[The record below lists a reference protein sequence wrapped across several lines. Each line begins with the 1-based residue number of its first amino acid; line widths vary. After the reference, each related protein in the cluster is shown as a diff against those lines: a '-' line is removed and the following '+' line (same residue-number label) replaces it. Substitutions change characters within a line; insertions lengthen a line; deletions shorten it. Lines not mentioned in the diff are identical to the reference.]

1 VSKTVVR
8 VVKVG
13 GSLLDLPDLPKRM
26 RCWLEA
32 QTEAH
37 QVLIVGGGR
46 LVEQV
51 RQGHAGDEVAAHWL
65 CVDLMRLTAEFL
77 HDRLPEV
84 PLVEDFSELQSRLA
98 LPGST
103 LFSVANWL
111 RHQELQQ
118 IGTRLPQSWEV
129 TSDAIAAR
137 LAVVAGADE
146 LVLLK
151 SALPDFVPPDDIAGL
166 SATGFVDPMC
176 ARLASELPPCR
187 VVNLRTKAS

>member
-8 VVKVG
+8 VVKIG
-13 GSLLDLPDLPKRM
+13 GSLLDLPDLAKRV
-26 RCWLEA
+26 RCWLAA
-32 QTEAH
+32 QPEAH
-37 QVLIVGGGR
+37 QVLVVGGGR

-51 RQGHAGDEVAAHWL
+51 RQSNAGDETAAHWL

-84 PLVEDFSELQSRLA
+84 PLVEDFATLQSRLA

-103 LFSVANWL
+103 LFTVANWL

-118 IGTRLPQSWEV
+118 AGTRLPQNWEV

-137 LAVVAGADE
+137 LAVVTGADE

-151 SALPDFVPPDDIAGL
+151 SALPESSPPGDMAAL
-166 SATGFVDPMC
+166 SAAGFVDPMC
-176 ARLASELPPCR
+176 GRLAGELPPWR
-187 VVNLRTKAS
+187 VVDFRR

>member
-1 VSKTVVR
+1 MVR

-13 GSLLDLPDLPKRM
+13 GSLLDLPDLAKRV

-32 QTEAH
+32 QSEAH

-51 RQGHAGDEVAAHWL
+51 RQSRAGDEVAAHWL

-77 HDRLPEV
+77 HDRLPEM
-84 PLVEDFSELQSRLA
+84 PLVEDFSELQNRLA
-98 LPGST
+98 LPGRT

-111 RHQELQQ
+111 RQQELQQ
-118 IGTRLPQSWEV
+118 AGTRLPQSWEV

-137 LAVVAGADE
+137 LAVVLGADE

-151 SALPDFVPPDDIAGL
+151 SAQPEFLPSGDMAAL
-166 SATGFVDPMC
+166 SETGFVDLMC
-176 ARLASELPPCR
+176 GRLAGELPPWR
-187 VVNLRTKAS
+187 VVDLRR